1 MNTLLN
7 TSYGGL
13 NKGAFSTPD
22 AFITT
27 WRTTAVNETLTIPY
41 KTGGIFYNYEVELE
55 DGRTWSGQNAS
66 LTITFPTPGQHR
78 IAITG
83 IFPSIYFNNTGD
95 REKIFYVNQWGTV
108 IFRSFTRSFYGCTN
122 LTILDPRSPVIAA
135 GCPMGATFRNAT
147 ALTSDLSAWNT
158 GGVTQMSS
166 CFDIDTLLTPPESG
180 ATGVYNWDVSNVTNM
195 AWFIRRQKTFDQ
207 NLGGWDI
214 SNVTNFIG
222 FMFDTDG
229 LSPANYDATLIGW
242 AQTLVNSYPNPLD
255 YAPDIVINFGGS
267 KHTTAALS
275 ALSTLETAKAS
286 GGYGWTITD
295 GGPV

>member
-27 WRTTAVNETLTIPY
+27 WRTTAVNETLTIPR

-83 IFPSIYFNNTGD
+83 IFPSIYFNNNGD

-122 LTILDPRSPVIAA
+122 LTILDPRSPLIPA
-135 GCPMGATFRNAT
+135 GCPMGATFRSAT
-147 ALTSDLSAWNT
+147 ALTSDLSAWDVSN
-158 GGVTQMSS
+158 VTQMSS
-166 CFDIDTLLTPPESG
+166 CFDIDTSLTPPEGG
-180 ATGVYNWDVSNVTNM
+180 AAGVYNWDVSNVTNM
-195 AWFIRRQKTFDQ
+195 SWFIRRQKTFDQ

-214 SNVTNFIG
+214 SNVTNFTG

-229 LSPANYDATLIGW
+229 LSPVKRNKIKL
-242 AQTLVNSYPNPLD
+242 S
-255 YAPDIVINFGGS
+255 FS
-267 KHTTAALS
+267 KHLVYM
-275 ALSTLETAKAS
+275 LE
-286 GGYGWTITD
+286 
-295 GGPV
+295 